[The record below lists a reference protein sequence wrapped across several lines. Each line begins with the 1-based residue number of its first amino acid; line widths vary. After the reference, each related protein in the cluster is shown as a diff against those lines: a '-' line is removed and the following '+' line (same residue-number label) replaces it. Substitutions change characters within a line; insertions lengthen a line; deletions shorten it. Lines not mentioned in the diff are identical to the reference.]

1 MYRGMA
7 VSFNSLN
14 YPTHTFGYKNM
25 HRSRY
30 TRRTNP
36 AIAIPPSSI
45 LVQTNETGNLINSM
59 KSPGPNMASTS
70 SDSSGSLLGQG
81 NTVGIIGGVSI
92 DSTLNFMKKLVNWST
107 KDGEDCV
114 PFVLCSDP
122 VLSKELLS
130 HKRSSFH
137 SFASKNELL
146 QVDHTVLEHLRR
158 QRFFL
163 ENSGARCIVMPCH
176 VSHTWHDEVSRE
188 CSVPFLHMGECMAR
202 ELKEAKLR
210 PLEAGSP
217 LRIGV
222 LATDAT
228 LAAGFYQEKLQNEG
242 FEVVQPDKAT
252 MEHAVLPA
260 IEALNRRDMEGARN
274 LLRIALQVLLVRAV
288 NTVVLASDDMREL
301 LPQDDPLLK
310 KCVDPMDALARSTVK
325 WARSAG
331 KGT

>member
-1 MYRGMA
+1 MTIS
-7 VSFNSLN
+7 VNSLN
-14 YPTHTFGYKNM
+14 LNYPAHTFGYTNKY
-25 HRSRY
+25 RTRY
-30 TRRTNP
+30 TTRTNP
-36 AIAIPPSSI
+36 SLAIHPSSI
-45 LVQTNETGNLINSM
+45 LVQTDESGNLINSN
-59 KSPGPNMASTS
+59 KSPSPNTASTS
-70 SDSSGSLLGQG
+70 SNSSGSLLEQG
-81 NTVGIIGGVSI
+81 NTVGIIGGISI
-92 DSTLNFMKKLVNWST
+92 NSTLNFVKKLVHWST

-114 PFVLCSDP
+114 PFVLCFDP

-130 HKRSSFH
+130 HERSSFP
-137 SFASKNELL
+137 SFASKNECL
-146 QVDHTVLEHLRR
+146 QVDHTVTEHLRR
-158 QRFFL
+158 KRLFL
-163 ENSGARCIVMPCH
+163 ENSGALSVVMPCH
-176 VSHTWHDEVSRE
+176 VSHSWHDEVSRG
-188 CSVPFLHMGECMAR
+188 CSVPFLHMGECVAR

-228 LAAGFYQEKLQNEG
+228 LVAGFYQEKLQNEG

-288 NTVVLASDDMREL
+288 NTVVLASDDLREL

-331 KGT
+331 KGM